1 MVVKSGRTDITLH
14 ADGVA
19 LEGELVIPTAAIG
32 VVVFAHASGM
42 GRFMPRHR
50 VIAEILHGEQ
60 IGTLLFDLLTE
71 HEAEDPKKVLD
82 VELLTRR
89 LLVALDWLRSHPETD
104 GLTVGLFGAG
114 TGASAAIVAAA
125 ERGQEVA
132 VLVSRGGRLDLGPVE
147 ARLREVRSPTLLLVG
162 EADRDAVRL
171 NRRAY
176 AELHCQKHL
185 VVVPGATQ
193 QFEEPGALEEAAH
206 HATSW
211 FRTHLRPAPV
221 AV

>member
-19 LEGELVIPTAAIG
+19 LEGELVIPTDPLG
-32 VVVFAHASGM
+32 VVVFAHASGN
-42 GRFMPRHR
+42 GRFTPRHR
-50 VIAEILHGEQ
+50 VIAEILHGER

-82 VELLTRR
+82 VELLRRR
-89 LLVALDWLRSHPETD
+89 LLVALNWLGSHPETD
-104 GLTVGLFGAG
+104 GLAVGLFGAG
-114 TGASAAIVAAA
+114 TGASAAISLAA
-125 ERGQEVA
+125 EQGQGISVI
-132 VLVSRGGRLDLGPVE
+132 VSRGGRLDLVE
-147 ARLREVRSPTLLLVG
+147 ARLPEVRSPTLLIVG

-185 VVVPGATQ
+185 VLVPGATH

>member
-19 LEGELVIPTAAIG
+19 LEGELVIPTDPLG
-32 VVVFAHASGM
+32 VVVFAHASGN
-42 GRFMPRHR
+42 GRFTPRHR
-50 VIAEILHGEQ
+50 VIAEILHGER

-82 VELLTRR
+82 VELLRRR
-89 LLVALDWLRSHPETD
+89 LLVALNWLGSHPETD
-104 GLTVGLFGAG
+104 GLAVGLFGAG
-114 TGASAAIVAAA
+114 TGASAAISLAA
-125 ERGQEVA
+125 EQGQGISVI
-132 VLVSRGGRLDLGPVE
+132 VSRGGRLDLVE
-147 ARLREVRSPTLLLVG
+147 ARLPEVRSPTLLIVG

-171 NRRAY
+171 NRRSY

-185 VVVPGATQ
+185 VLVPGATH

>member
-19 LEGELVIPTAAIG
+19 LEGELVIPTAAVG
-32 VVVFAHASGM
+32 VVVFAHASGN
-42 GRFMPRHR
+42 GRFAPRHR
-50 VIAEILHGEQ
+50 VIAEILHGEH

-82 VELLTRR
+82 VELLTGR

-125 ERGQEVA
+125 DRRQEIS
-132 VLVSRGGRLDLGPVE
+132 VLVSRGGRLDLVE

-185 VVVPGATQ
+185 VLVPGATQ

-211 FRTHLRPAPV
+211 FRTHLRAAPV

>member
-19 LEGELVIPTAAIG
+19 LEGELVIPTDPLG
-32 VVVFAHASGM
+32 VVVFAHASGN
-42 GRFMPRHR
+42 GRFTPRHR
-50 VIAEILHGEQ
+50 VIAEILHGER

-82 VELLTRR
+82 VELLRRR
-89 LLVALDWLRSHPETD
+89 LLVALNWLGSHPETD
-104 GLTVGLFGAG
+104 GLAVGLFGAG
-114 TGASAAIVAAA
+114 TGASAAISLAA
-125 ERGQEVA
+125 EQGQGISVI
-132 VLVSRGGRLDLGPVE
+132 VSRGGRLDLVE
-147 ARLREVRSPTLLLVG
+147 ARLQEVRSPTLLIVG

-171 NRRAY
+171 NRRSY

-185 VVVPGATQ
+185 VLVPGATH

>member
-14 ADGVA
+14 DDGVA
-19 LEGELVIPTAAIG
+19 LEGELAIPTAPIG
-32 VVVFAHASGM
+32 VVVFAHASGN
-42 GRFMPRHR
+42 GRFTPRHR
-50 VIAEILHGEQ
+50 VIAEILHGER

-71 HEAEDPKKVLD
+71 HEAEDGKKALD
-82 VELLTRR
+82 IELLSRR

-104 GLTVGLFGAG
+104 GLTIGLFGAG

-125 ERGQEVA
+125 QRGQEVS
-132 VLVSRGGRLDLGPVE
+132 VLVSRGGRLDLVE
-147 ARLREVRSPTLLLVG
+147 ARLQEVRSPTLLIVG
-162 EADRDAVRL
+162 EPDRDAVRL

-185 VVVPGATQ
+185 VLVPGATQ
-193 QFEEPGALEEAAH
+193 QFEEPGALEAAAH
-206 HATSW
+206 HAASW
-211 FRTHLRPAPV
+211 FRTYLRPASV